1 MKWCLDNSIS
11 ASLTTP
17 VNYEDLAGVLVSGL
31 ESVTSHQSV
40 DAPVMTYDILL
51 AEDNMVNQ
59 KVAMKLL
66 ENYGHHVQIVENG
79 QLAVDAV
86 KERWHQGKP
95 YDVILV
101 RLGHLTWAGW
111 SNWCVVWCR
120 WTCLCRSWV
129 VWRLPS

>member
-1 MKWCLDNSIS
+1 MS
-11 ASLTTP
+11 AQLTTP
-17 VNYEDLAGVLVSGL
+17 CNYEDLASVLVSGL

-51 AEDNMVNQ
+51 AKDNMVNQ

-86 KERWHQGKP
+86 KERWHQSKP

-101 RLGHLTWAGW
+101 
-111 SNWCVVWCR
+111 S
-120 WTCLCRSWV
+120 
-129 VWRLPS
+129 PM